1 MKRYDLVMGVSISLL
16 MIASFAGCVN
26 SEIIRLKNENGYLKG
41 TLLEKDKQI
50 ETLDMELEGL
60 MAEEGMREGEIS
72 YWGRLYDYMKEHH
85 PETAKEAEKQ
95 INYQDGY
102 END

>member
-1 MKRYDLVMGVSISLL
+1 MKRYDLVMGVSIALL

-26 SEIIRLKNENGYLKG
+26 SEIIRLKHENGRLKG
-41 TLLEKDKQI
+41 ILLEKDKQI
-50 ETLDMELEGL
+50 ETLDVEGELMEKE
-60 MAEEGMREGEIS
+60 AGMREGEIS
-72 YWGRLYDYMKEHH
+72 YWGRLYDYMKQHH

>member
-50 ETLDMELEGL
+50 ETLDIELECI
-60 MAEEGMREGEIS
+60 MDEEEMREGEIS
-72 YWGRLYDYMKEHH
+72 YWGRLYEYMKERH

-95 INYQDGY
+95 INHQDGSEDY
-102 END
+102 